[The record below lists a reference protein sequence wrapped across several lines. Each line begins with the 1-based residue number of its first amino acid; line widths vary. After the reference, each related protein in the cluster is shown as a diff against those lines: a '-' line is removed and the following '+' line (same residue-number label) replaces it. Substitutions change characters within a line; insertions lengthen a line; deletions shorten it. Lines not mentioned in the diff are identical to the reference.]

1 MALAILQRT
10 SSVFLSALM
19 LLGVSFVSPIP
30 LFAEGTKVWEQ
41 SKVEDLSKGTSTG
54 VAISRR
60 GGIELAPSFKAL
72 STTPASYIWA
82 IAADRDGS
90 MYAATGAPARIYR
103 ITLDG
108 RAEAIFQPAELQ
120 VQSLVVDKKGVIFAA
135 TNPDG
140 KVYRIEQTNNRSNA
154 ETSETPTSMSG
165 WTSSIFFDPHR
176 KYIWKLALDGADNIF
191 VATGDRGEIF
201 RVTPRGE
208 QSLFFKSDEAQI
220 RTMDFDAS
228 GNLIAGSDGSGLIY
242 RISSSGEGFVL
253 YSAPKKEITA
263 LAMDKNGDI
272 YAAGVG
278 DKRSGGSANSSSTSV
293 ESPSSS
299 SSSATAQPSTG
310 IAINPAQTPAPAV
323 SNFSG
328 PGVSASGGSEI
339 YKISQDGSPTR
350 LWASRDDIV
359 YALAFD
365 PQGRLLAGTGNRG
378 RIFAITGE
386 DDYTDLLRTS
396 ATQVTAFAKAPA
408 GGLIAATSNLGKVFV
423 MGVRQE
429 STGSYESDVFDAH
442 IFSKWGRSE
451 VRSQGNIELFVRS
464 GNVDNPDRNWSA
476 WKKVDAQKENEVVA
490 PAARF
495 VQWKAVL
502 HSGNPQPRLNSVTLN
517 YLPKNVAPDFDDVTV
532 QAGIRYQP
540 VSRSVLSDTSGG
552 NQTQRFDN
560 PPPSTHDR
568 DSIGVRWSVHDDND
582 DQMVYSVYY
591 RGDGETRWQLLKA
604 DLSDKFFSFDAALL
618 PDGGYTI
625 KVMASD
631 APSHPSREV
640 LSSERESIRF
650 EVDTTPP
657 RIEDLKAAKEG
668 QSVHVTFRATDTFS
682 TIKRAEFSLDASSWQ
697 FVEPM
702 GGLSD
707 SRNENYDFRAMTA
720 NQISSDADSLSP
732 NPSRDAGDTE
742 HIVVVRVYDRHDNMA
757 AAKVVVHG
765 R

>member
-1 MALAILQRT
+1 MSLATLQRT
-10 SSVFLSALM
+10 SSLVLSAL
-19 LLGVSFVSPIP
+19 LLLCAGCVSSIF
-30 LFAEGTKVWEQ
+30 LFAEGTRIWEQ
-41 SKVEDLSKGTSTG
+41 SKFEDLSKGTSTG

-82 IAADRDGS
+82 IAADRDGT

-103 ITLDG
+103 ITPDG
-108 RAEAIFQPAELQ
+108 HSTAIFQPAELQ
-120 VQSLVVDKKGVIFAA
+120 VQSLVVDKQGVILAA

-140 KVYRIEQTNNRSNA
+140 KVYRIEHTNKSTA
-154 ETSETPTSMSG
+154 EISETSTSMSG
-165 WTSSIFFDPHR
+165 WASSVFFDPHR
-176 KYIWKLALDGADNIF
+176 KYIWKLVLDSADNIY

-201 RVTPRGE
+201 RVTPKGE

-228 GNLIAGSDGSGLIY
+228 GNLIAGSNGSGLVY

-263 LAMDKNGDI
+263 LAVDKDGNI

-278 DKRSGGSANSSSTSV
+278 DKRSGGSANPSSSSI

-299 SSSATAQPSTG
+299 GSSSTAQPPPGAALT
-310 IAINPAQTPAPAV
+310 NPAATSAPAI

-328 PGVSASGGSEI
+328 SGVSASGGSEI
-339 YKISQDGSPTR
+339 YKISPEGSPTR
-350 LWASRDDIV
+350 LWASHDDIV

-378 RIFAITGE
+378 RIFAIAGE

-423 MGVRQE
+423 MGVSQE

-442 IFSKWGRSE
+442 IFSKWGRAE
-451 VRSQGNIELFVRS
+451 VRSQGNVELFIRS
-464 GNVDNPDRNWSA
+464 GNVDNPDRNWSP
-476 WKKVDAQKENEVVA
+476 WKKEDAQKENEVVA

-502 HSGNPQPRLNSVTLN
+502 HSGNPQPRLNRVTLN
-517 YLPKNVAPDFDDVTV
+517 YLPKNVAPDFEDVTV
-532 QAGIRYQP
+532 QAGVRYQP
-540 VSRSVLSDTSGG
+540 VSRSVLSDAGG
-552 NQTQRFDN
+552 GAQRSDN

-591 RGDGETRWQLLKA
+591 RGDGETRWQLLKS
-604 DLSDKFFSFDAALL
+604 DLTDKFFSFDAALL

-625 KVMASD
+625 KVVASD
-631 APSHPSREV
+631 EPSHPSREA
-640 LSSERESIRF
+640 LSSERESVRF

-657 RIEDLKAAKEG
+657 RIEDLKAVKEG
-668 QSVHVTFRATDTFS
+668 QSVHVTFRAADTFS
-682 TIKRAEFSLDASSWQ
+682 PLKRAEFSVDAGSWQ
-697 FVEPM
+697 FVEPT

-707 SRNENYDFRAMTA
+707 SRNESYDFRAA
-720 NQISSDADSLSP
+720 IENQIGSQAGSLSSDT
-732 NPSRDAGDTE
+732 SRNAGDTE
-742 HIVVVRVYDRHDNMA
+742 LIVVVRVYDRYDNMA
-757 AAKVVVHG
+757 SAKVVVHG